1 MPIKNGAEYIK
12 SLRGR
17 NLKVYLFGELVK
29 EPVDHPMI
37 RPSINAVA
45 ETYDLAVKDPELAAA
60 QSSISGIPVNRFL
73 HIVESAQDLV
83 NQNRMQRKLG
93 QLTGTCF
100 QRCVGMDALNSLYST
115 TFEIDEK
122 YDTQYHKRLIEFIR
136 MMQRENMVIGGA
148 MTDVKGDRSL
158 SPSQQPDPDMFVHV
172 VRRDSKGIYI
182 TGAKA
187 HQTGCINS
195 HWIMVMPTMRL
206 KAEDKDYAIVGA
218 VPVDAP
224 GIEYI
229 YGRQS
234 CDTRSMEAEGSTID
248 AGNAMY
254 SGQEAMII
262 FNNVFIPNH
271 LIFMDGEYDYAAM
284 LIERFTCYHRRS
296 YVCKTGLGD
305 VLIGAAAAIA
315 DYNGVANA
323 SHIKDK
329 LVEMT
334 HLNETIFAAG
344 IASSYMAHKT
354 ESGNWQNDDMLANVC
369 KHNVTR
375 FPYEIG
381 RLAQDIAG
389 GLMVTMPSE
398 RDFRSLHTGPI
409 LEKYLKGRK
418 GVSTEN
424 RMRILRL
431 IENMTLGRNAVGY
444 LTESMHGAGSPQ
456 AQRIQIARQMQLE
469 TKKKFAKRLAQVK
482 EGEASEMV
490 QESTDYFDKIFGTK
504 DKDKKEERKEEAS
517 NFSKSLGNEKNKAK
531 NDPATS
537 NSEEK

>member
-1 MPIKNGAEYIK
+1 MPIKNGAEYIE

-17 NLKVYLFGELVK
+17 KMKVYLFGQLVQ

-45 ETYDLAVKDPELAAA
+45 ETYDLPNEETEIASA
-60 QSSISGIPVNRFL
+60 QSSLIGIRVNRFL
-73 HIVESAQDLV
+73 HITESVTDVV
-83 NQNRMQRKLG
+83 NQNKMQRKLG
-93 QLTGTCF
+93 QITGTCF

-115 TFEIDEK
+115 TFEIDAK
-122 YDTQYHKRLIEFIR
+122 HGTVYHKRLIEFIK
-136 MMQRENMVIGGA
+136 MLQRENLMIGGA

-158 SPSQQPDPDMFVHV
+158 SPSQQEDPDMFVHV
-172 VRRDSKGIYI
+172 SKRDDKGIYI

-195 HWIMVMPTMRL
+195 HWILVMPTMRL
-206 KAEDKDYAIVGA
+206 QAQDSEYAIVGA
-218 VPVDAP
+218 VPADAE
-224 GIEYI
+224 GITYI

-234 CDTRSMEAEGSTID
+234 CDTRSMEEGDLD
-248 AGNAMY
+248 AGNAKF

-262 FNNVFIPNH
+262 FDNVFIPNE
-271 LIFMDGEYDYAAM
+271 LIFMQGEYEFASM
-284 LIERFTCYHRRS
+284 LVERFTCYHRRS

-305 VLIGAAAAIA
+305 VLIGASAAIA

-334 HLNETIFAAG
+334 HLNETIFGTG
-344 IASSYMAHKT
+344 IASSFQSHKT
-354 ESGNWQNDDMLANVC
+354 TAGNYQNDDMLANVC

-375 FPYEIG
+375 FPYELG

-398 RDFRSLHTGPI
+398 QDFRSPEAGPL

-424 RMRILRL
+424 RVRVLRL

-469 TKKKFAKRLAQVK
+469 YKKKLAKNLANVK
-482 EGEASEMV
+482 EGEANGLTNEQS
-490 QESTDYFDKIFGTK
+490 DYFDRIFG
-504 DKDKKEERKEEAS
+504 
-517 NFSKSLGNEKNKAK
+517 KN
-531 NDPATS
+531 
-537 NSEEK
+537 

>member
-1 MPIKNGAEYIK
+1 MPINNGQEYIE
-12 SLRGR
+12 SLRNR

-45 ETYDLAVKDPELAAA
+45 ETYDIANDDPELASAE
-60 QSSISGIPVNRFL
+60 SSLSGIRVNRFL
-73 HIVESAQDLV
+73 HIAENATDLV

-93 QLTGTCF
+93 QKTGTCF

-115 TFEIDEK
+115 TFEMDEK
-122 YDTQYHKRLIEFIR
+122 FHTPYHKRLKEFIKKI
-136 MMQRENMVIGGA
+136 QQENHVIGGA

-158 SPSQQPDPDMFVHV
+158 SPSQQEDPDMFVHISK
-172 VRRDSKGIYI
+172 RDEKGVYI
-182 TGAKA
+182 SGAKA

-195 HWIMVMPTMRL
+195 HWILVMPTMRL
-206 KAEDKDYAIVGA
+206 RDEDKDYAIVGA
-218 VPVDAP
+218 VPADAE
-224 GIEYI
+224 GITYI

-234 CDTRSMEAEGSTID
+234 CDTRSMEGGDLD
-248 AGNAMY
+248 AGNAKY

-262 FNNVFIPNH
+262 FDNVFIPNEY
-271 LIFMDGEYDYAAM
+271 IFMDGEYEYAAM
-284 LIERFTCYHRRS
+284 LVERFTCYHRRS

-305 VLIGAAAAIA
+305 VLIGAAASISE
-315 DYNGVANA
+315 YNGIANA

-334 HLNETIFAAG
+334 HLNETIFG
-344 IASSYMAHKT
+344 TGVASSFQSYKT
-354 ESGNWQNDDMLANVC
+354 KAGNYQNDDMLANVC

-375 FPYEIG
+375 FPYEIS

-389 GLMVTMPSE
+389 GLVVTMPSE
-398 RDFRSLHTGPI
+398 QDFRSSETGPL
-409 LEKYLKGRK
+409 LEKYLKGKK
-418 GVSTEN
+418 GVPIEN

-469 TKKKFAKRLAQVK
+469 YKKKIARRLANIPET
-482 EGEASEMV
+482 EGESNSKE
-490 QESTDYFDKIFGTK
+490 QSDYFDRIFGVK
-504 DKDKKEERKEEAS
+504 KKEEE
-517 NFSKSLGNEKNKAK
+517 
-531 NDPATS
+531 TS
-537 NSEEK
+537 SS

>member
-1 MPIKNGAEYIK
+1 MPIRNGAEYIQ
-12 SLRGR
+12 SLRNRG
-17 NLKVYLFGELVK
+17 LKVYLFGKLVE

-45 ETYDLAVKDPELAAA
+45 ETYDIANEEPEIASV
-60 QSSISGIPVNRFL
+60 QSSLSGIRVNRFL
-73 HIVESAQDLV
+73 HIAESASDLV

-115 TFEIDEK
+115 TFEIDAK
-122 YDTQYHKRLIEFIR
+122 YNTIYNKRLIQFIKQ
-136 MMQRENMVIGGA
+136 MQEENLVIGGA

-158 SPSQQPDPDMFVHV
+158 SPSQQEDPDMFVRV
-172 VRRDSKGIYI
+172 TKRDEKGVYI
-182 TGAKA
+182 VGAKA

-195 HWIMVMPTMRL
+195 HWIIVMPTIRL
-206 KAEDKDYAIVGA
+206 RPEDKDYAIVGA
-218 VPVDAP
+218 VPANAR
-224 GIEYI
+224 GITYI

-234 CDTRSMEAEGSTID
+234 CDTRSMEGGDLD
-248 AGNAMY
+248 AGNAKF

-262 FNNVFIPNH
+262 FDNVFIPNE
-271 LIFMDGEYDYAAM
+271 LIFMQGEVEFASM

-315 DYNGVANA
+315 DYNGIANA

-344 IASSYMAHKT
+344 IASSYQSHKT
-354 ESGNWQNDDMLANVC
+354 ASGNYQNDDMLSNVC

-375 FPYEIG
+375 FPYEIS
-381 RLAQDIAG
+381 RIAQDIAG

-398 RDFRSLHTGPI
+398 KDFRSPEIGPL

-424 RMRILRL
+424 RVRILRL

-469 TKKKFAKRLAQVK
+469 YKKKLAKNLASIV
-482 EGEASEMV
+482 EGEANDLS
-490 QESTDYFDKIFGTK
+490 QEQSDYFDKIFNK
-504 DKDKKEERKEEAS
+504 
-517 NFSKSLGNEKNKAK
+517 SK
-531 NDPATS
+531 
-537 NSEEK
+537 NS